1 MRNTD
6 KTTFQPAL
14 VMFLAVAL
22 ALVSAGAGAQTR
34 QQPQV
39 KPPAPSGGD
48 TSTTPNILVSPDE
61 DYVIGPRDVIEIK
74 VDDAPEL
81 SLTASV
87 NADGTFLMPY
97 LKRVKAGG
105 KRTEDLSKEIADGL
119 RGKYLKDPNVLVSVK
134 QFNSRAFFILGAARR
149 PGVYQIEGRPS
160 LIKLITVAG
169 GLAENHG
176 SIAFI
181 LHEVKREPGSDPG
194 QAANPNSAIA
204 EAHDALPKTAD
215 ANADAEPEFVVRTI
229 NISNLFRG
237 VVPKDR
243 EMILEPGDIVN
254 IPIADVFFVA
264 GEVNAP
270 GSFPL
275 SEGTTLRQ
283 AVALS
288 QGLTMNAAA
297 GKCVI
302 FRQNQATGQRQEIA
316 VDVGAV
322 MKGKGEDVTILAND
336 IVIVPN
342 SKMKTIGNSV
352 LKALGAAG
360 IQRGVYGY

>member
-1 MRNTD
+1 
-6 KTTFQPAL
+6 
-14 VMFLAVAL
+14 VAGI
-22 ALVSAGAGAQTR
+22 S
-34 QQPQV
+34 
-39 KPPAPSGGD
+39 
-48 TSTTPNILVSPDE
+48 
-61 DYVIGPRDVIEIK
+61 
-74 VDDAPEL
+74 
-81 SLTASV
+81 
-87 NADGTFLMPY
+87 
-97 LKRVKAGG
+97 
-105 KRTEDLSKEIADGL
+105 
-119 RGKYLKDPNVLVSVK
+119 KDPNVLVSVK
-134 QFNSRAFFILGAARR
+134 QFNSRAFFILGAAKR

-181 LHEVKREPGSDPG
+181 LREVKKDPRSVAPEP
-194 QAANPNSAIA
+194 AKAIA
-204 EAHDALPKTAD
+204 AVADEQNLVSNEADKPSD
-215 ANADAEPEFVVRTI
+215 EEPEFVVKTI
-229 NISNLFRG
+229 NISNLFKG
-237 VVPKDR
+237 IVPKDR

-288 QGLTMNAAA
+288 QGLTMNAAS
-297 GKCVI
+297 GKGVI

>member
-1 MRNTD
+1 MRNTA
-6 KTTFQPAL
+6 KTTFRPAV

-22 ALVSAGAGAQTR
+22 ALVSAGARAQTR

-39 KPPAPSGGD
+39 KPPTPSGGD
-48 TSTTPNILVSPDE
+48 TSTTPTILVSPDE

-149 PGVYQIEGRPS
+149 PGVYQIEGHPS

-181 LHEVKREPGSDPG
+181 LHEVKKGPRSDTG
-194 QAANPNSAIA
+194 EAAKAI
-204 EAHDALPKTAD
+204 PTVAD
-215 ANADAEPEFVVRTI
+215 AQNLVFKGDKTPDDEPEFVVRTI

-237 VVPKDR
+237 IVPKDR

-288 QGLTMNAAA
+288 QGLTMNAASSK
-297 GKCVI
+297 GVI

>member
-1 MRNTD
+1 MRN
-6 KTTFQPAL
+6 KAIVLCSFIFIIAI
-14 VMFLAVAL
+14 VAL
-22 ALVSAGAGAQTR
+22 ADGQTR

-39 KPPAPSGGD
+39 KPPAASGGD
-48 TSTTPNILVSPDE
+48 TSTTPTILVSPSE
-61 DYVIGPRDVIEIK
+61 DYHIGPRDVIEIK

-81 SLTASV
+81 SITASV

-97 LKRVKAGG
+97 LKRVTAGG
-105 KRTEDLSKEIADGL
+105 KRTEDLSREIADGL

-149 PGVYQIEGRPS
+149 PGVYQIEGHPS

-181 LHEVKREPGSDPG
+181 LHEVKKDAASGAGPKPASGTQNLMPKTVD
-194 QAANPNSAIA
+194 ANP
-204 EAHDALPKTAD
+204 DD
-215 ANADAEPEFVVRTI
+215 EPEFVVRTV

-237 VVPKDR
+237 IIPKEK
-243 EMILEPGDIVN
+243 EMVLEPGDIVN

-288 QGLTMNAAA
+288 QGLTINAASNR
-297 GKCVI
+297 GVI
-302 FRQNQATGQRQEIA
+302 FRQNQTTGQRQEIP
-316 VDVGAV
+316 VDVGSV
-322 MKGKGEDVTILAND
+322 MKGKGDDVTILAND
-336 IVIVPN
+336 IVIIPN

-352 LKALGAAG
+352 LKALGTGA
-360 IQRGVYGY
+360 IQRGVYRY